1 MMNAVHP
8 VSSMNRPDALP
19 FEPFQDARAAV
30 ARLAEIYARNTA
42 FLRAAFREVLKE
54 GAKEHAKEGAK
65 EGANEGAKEGSGT
78 APERARAYYPA
89 IRIVVE
95 TYDPIDTRLSYGHVA
110 EPGIYQT
117 TITQPELFRDYLIE
131 QVGQL
136 LQNHRVAVEVGE
148 SDSPIPLHF
157 AFPEGAYVEGE
168 HLEALKRPL
177 RDLFDVPD
185 LAVTDDAI
193 VNGSW
198 RGKDGEPKPLA
209 PFTAQRVDYSLHRLQ
224 HYTSTA
230 PAHFQNFVL
239 FTNYQFYV
247 DEFCARARALMA
259 SGNEDYEMLVEP
271 GNRITRR
278 GENGPGDEGQG
289 VRLPQMPAYHLVRGD
304 HSGITLVNIGVGPSN
319 AKTITDHIAVLRP
332 HAWLM
337 LGHCAGLRDS
347 QRLGDYVLA
356 HGYVREDHVLDAD
369 LPTWVPVPALAEV
382 QVALEQAVQEVAG
395 LSGWDLKRIMRT
407 GTVATIDN
415 RNWELRDH
423 VELVERFAQS
433 RAIALDM
440 ESATIAANGFRFRVP
455 YGTLLC
461 VSDKPLHGEL
471 KLPGMAS
478 VFYRR
483 QVNQHLE
490 IGIRALERLR
500 DMPPERLHS
509 RKLRT
514 FMETAFQ

>member
-1 MMNAVHP
+1 MTIELSSASLYRPKPIGFEAFDQAEPAV
-8 VSSMNRPDALP
+8 
-19 FEPFQDARAAV
+19 E
-30 ARLAEIYARNTA
+30 RLITIYDRNTA
-42 FLRAAFREVLKE
+42 WLRTAFQNVTHGRDLPGLV
-54 GAKEHAKEGAK
+54 
-65 EGANEGAKEGSGT
+65 
-78 APERARAYYPA
+78 RAYYPA
-89 IRIVVE
+89 IRITVD
-95 TYDPIDTRLSYGHVA
+95 TYDPIDSRLSFGHVA
-110 EPGIYQT
+110 EPGVYQAT
-117 TITQPELFRDYLIE
+117 VTQPALFRHYYLE
-131 QVGQL
+131 QIGL
-136 LQNHRVAVEVGE
+136 LLHNHRVAVEVGE
-148 SDSPIPLHF
+148 SEWPIPLHF
-157 AFPEGAYVEGE
+157 AFPDGSDVDSERLTGMR
-168 HLEALKRPL
+168 RPL

-198 RGKDGEPKPLA
+198 RSRNGEPRPLA
-209 PFTAQRVDYSLHRLQ
+209 PFTAPRVDYSLNRLQ
-224 HYTSTA
+224 HYTATA
-230 PAHFQNFVL
+230 PVHFQNFVL

-259 SGNEDYEMLVEP
+259 KGDDAYEALVEP

-278 GENGPGDEGQG
+278 GASPPDMPADA
-289 VRLPQMPAYHLVRGD
+289 VRLPQMPAYHLVRPG
-304 HSGITLVNIGVGPSN
+304 HGGITLVNIGVGPSN

-337 LGHCAGLRDS
+337 LGHCAGLRNS

-356 HGYVREDHVLDAD
+356 HGYVREDHVLDHD
-369 LPTWVPVPALAEV
+369 LPTWVPVPPLAEV
-382 QVALEQAVQEVAG
+382 QVALEQAVEEVAG
-395 LSGWDLKRIMRT
+395 LSGWELKRIMRT
-407 GTVATIDN
+407 GTVVSIDN

-423 VELVERFAQS
+423 DELVQRFTQS

-471 KLPGMAS
+471 KLPGMANA
-478 VFYRR
+478 FYRK

>member
-8 VSSMNRPDALP
+8 LSSMNRPDAMP
-19 FEPFQDARAAV
+19 FEPFQDAQSAV
-30 ARLAEIYARNTA
+30 DRLAEIYARNTA
-42 FLRAAFREVLKE
+42 FLRAAFREVL
-54 GAKEHAKEGAK
+54 
-65 EGANEGAKEGSGT
+65 NGT
-78 APERARAYYPA
+78 GNGRERARAYYPA

-117 TITQPELFRDYLIE
+117 TVTQPELFRDYLIE

-198 RGKDGEPKPLA
+198 RGKEGEPKPLA

-259 SGNEDYEMLVEP
+259 SGNEDYDMLVEP

-278 GENGPGDEGQG
+278 GESGPGDEGQAA
-289 VRLPQMPAYHLVRGD
+289 RLPQMPAYHLVRGD

-332 HAWLM
+332 HAWIM
-337 LGHCAGLRDS
+337 LGHCAGLRNS
-347 QRLGDYVLA
+347 QELGDYVLA
-356 HGYVREDHVLDAD
+356 HAYVREDHVLDAD
-369 LPTWVPVPALAEV
+369 LPLSVPIPALAEI
-382 QVALEQAVQEVAG
+382 QVALEQAVEEITQTEGVET
-395 LSGWDLKRIMRT
+395 KKIMRT
-407 GTVATIDN
+407 GTVATFDN
-415 RNWELRDH
+415 RNWELWDQTAITRQ
-423 VELVERFAQS
+423 LSQS
-433 RAIALDM
+433 RAVALDM

-478 VFYRR
+478 DFYRT
-483 QVNQHLE
+483 QVNQHLLVGLRAME
-490 IGIRALERLR
+490 ILR
-500 DMPPERLHS
+500 DQPAERLHS
-509 RKLRT
+509 RKLRS
-514 FMETAFQ
+514 FAETAFQ